1 MTLRITIGIATLGR
15 PEILLATLRH
25 AAGQTRQP
33 DAVII
38 CPAQPADVAPET
50 EASFSFPV
58 CIVIGRKGLTSQR
71 NRIIEATGE
80 TDILLFLDD
89 DFFMAPDYL
98 AELSALFIEQTD
110 IVVATGAVLADGISS
125 AGIEPAEA
133 DVILQQN
140 AQPPREVAPM
150 AAYNAYGCNMA
161 IRMAPVRQ
169 HGLRFDETLPLYG
182 WLEDVDF
189 SRRLA
194 PYGKIVKSPSLCGV
208 HLGVKSGRNSGLKF
222 GYSQIA
228 NPLYMVR
235 KRTLSPARALA
246 QISRNLCM
254 NRLKLRAPEPWIDR
268 AGRWRGNRLALA
280 DMLRGRLSPQR
291 ILEMD

>member
-1 MTLRITIGIATLGR
+1 
-15 PEILLATLRH
+15 
-25 AAGQTRQP
+25 
-33 DAVII
+33 
-38 CPAQPADVAPET
+38 
-50 EASFSFPV
+50 
-58 CIVIGRKGLTSQR
+58 
-71 NRIIEATGE
+71 
-80 TDILLFLDD
+80 
-89 DFFMAPDYL
+89 
-98 AELSALFIEQTD
+98 
-110 IVVATGAVLADGISS
+110 
-125 AGIEPAEA
+125 
-133 DVILQQN
+133 
-140 AQPPREVAPM
+140 M